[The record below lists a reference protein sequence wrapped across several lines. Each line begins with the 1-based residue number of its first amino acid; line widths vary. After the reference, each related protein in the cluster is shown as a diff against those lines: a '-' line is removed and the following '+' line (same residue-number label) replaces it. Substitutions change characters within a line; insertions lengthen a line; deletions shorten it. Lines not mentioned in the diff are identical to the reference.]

1 MNAYLVEFVGT
12 LFFVF
17 VIISTYNPLA
27 IGAALAIAIYY
38 GSPISGGHFN
48 PAVSVMMAVNG
59 KISNMNLIG
68 YILAQVL
75 GGLCALLIFKN
86 YKKLQ

>member
-38 GSPISGGHFN
+38 GSTISGGHFN
-48 PAVSVMMAVNG
+48 PAVTIVMTLNG
-59 KISNMNLIG
+59 KLSKTQLLP
-68 YILAQVL
+68 YILAQITGAV
-75 GGLCALLIFKN
+75 CAFELLKII
-86 YKKLQ
+86 

>member
-1 MNAYLVEFVGT
+1 MKAYFVEFVGT
-12 LFFVF
+12 LFFIF

-48 PAVSVMMAVNG
+48 PAVTIVMTLNG
-59 KISNMNLIG
+59 KLSKTHLLP
-68 YILAQVL
+68 YILAQIT
-75 GGLCALLIFKN
+75 GGVCAYELLKVI
-86 YKKLQ
+86 

>member
-1 MNAYLVEFVGT
+1 MNAYLVEFIGT
-12 LFFVF
+12 MFFIF

-48 PAVSVMMAVNG
+48 PAVSIVMTLNG
-59 KISNMNLIG
+59 KLSKTHLLP
-68 YILAQVL
+68 YILAQIT
-75 GGLCALLIFKN
+75 GGVCALELLKVI
-86 YKKLQ
+86 

>member
-27 IGAALAIAIYY
+27 IGAAIAIAIYY
-38 GSPISGGHFN
+38 GSDISGGHFN
-48 PAVSVMMAVNG
+48 PAVSIVMTLNG
-59 KISNMNLIG
+59 KLSKNHLLP
-68 YILAQVL
+68 YILAQITGAV
-75 GGLCALLIFKN
+75 CAFELLKAI
-86 YKKLQ
+86 

>member
-12 LFFVF
+12 LFFIF

-48 PAVSVMMAVNG
+48 PAVTIVMTLNG
-59 KISNMNLIG
+59 KLSKTHLLP
-68 YILAQVL
+68 YILAQIT
-75 GGLCALLIFKN
+75 GGVCAYELLKVI
-86 YKKLQ
+86 

>member
-12 LFFVF
+12 LFFIF

-48 PAVSVMMAVNG
+48 PAVTIVMTLNG
-59 KISNMNLIG
+59 KLSKPHLLP
-68 YILAQVL
+68 YILAQIT
-75 GGLCALLIFKN
+75 GGVCAYELLKVI
-86 YKKLQ
+86 

>member
-12 LFFVF
+12 LFFIF

-38 GSPISGGHFN
+38 GSTISGGHFN
-48 PAVSVMMAVNG
+48 PAVSIVMTLNG
-59 KISNMNLIG
+59 KLPKAQLLP
-68 YILAQVL
+68 YILAQIM
-75 GGLCALLIFKN
+75 GGVCAFELLKAI
-86 YKKLQ
+86 

>member
-38 GSPISGGHFN
+38 GSTISGGHFN
-48 PAVSVMMAVNG
+48 PAVTIVMTLNG
-59 KISNMNLIG
+59 KLSKTHLLP
-68 YILAQVL
+68 YILAQITGAV
-75 GGLCALLIFKN
+75 CAFELLKII
-86 YKKLQ
+86 